1 MADQRDILSLAEAK
15 RVLRIATT
23 DTTQDDELEIYI
35 TAASRGMDQHFGNT
49 VALSVTDELHD
60 GLNPSGKGYR
70 DKIILRHRPVISI
83 ASVTEYRNGSPTTL
97 VQETVTSQPGDAFL
111 ADRYEADPTLYNG
124 IVRRRGSGYGQ
135 GFEPG
140 RSNIAATYTAGRV
153 ASTSDVDPRFKRACG
168 MVLANLWRERE
179 PGVIEQDEFQVP
191 HQSFPT
197 FFIPNAARMLLAEE
211 WGQHRAMGVA

>member
-1 MADQRDILSLAEAK
+1 MADTRDILSLPEAK
-15 RVLRIATT
+15 RVLRIAPT
-23 DTTQDDELEIYI
+23 DTSQDEELEIYI

-70 DKIILRHRPVISI
+70 DKIILNHRPVRSIS
-83 ASVTEYRNGSPTTL
+83 SVIEYRNGSPITL

-111 ADRYEADPTLYNG
+111 ADRYEADPTLFNG

-135 GFEPG
+135 GYEPG
-140 RSNIAATYTAGRV
+140 RQNIAVTYQAGRV
-153 ASTSDVDPRFKRACG
+153 ASTTNVDARFKRACG
-168 MVLANLWRERE
+168 LVLANLWRDRE
-179 PGVIEQDEFQVP
+179 PGVVEEDEFTVP

-197 FFIPNAARMLLAEE
+197 FFIPKSARMLLAEE
-211 WGQHRAMGVA
+211 WGQHHKGGVG